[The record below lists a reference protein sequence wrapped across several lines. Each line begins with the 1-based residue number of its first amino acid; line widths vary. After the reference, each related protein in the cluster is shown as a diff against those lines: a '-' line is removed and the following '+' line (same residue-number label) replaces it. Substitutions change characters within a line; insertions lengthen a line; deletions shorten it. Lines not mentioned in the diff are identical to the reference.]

1 MNYWVRQ
8 QFGKGGRDSS
18 VSLLVLFLR
27 SYATRRSKPTPP
39 EIPFQPKLANA
50 VNLIGQL
57 LTPLQFHQ
65 SPEGNAWATAV
76 ITRQESPSSPLLS
89 YVALSVSFLF
99 FAVPVITT
107 LSPHFRIPLLFEGD
121 LAHTAKCHLKLNDFI
136 HIAGNLTTDP
146 HGLHPQHHH
155 HQTNIQVMV
164 QTLNFVQGY
173 PQLNTT
179 TASSTTKI
187 LPFSQSEEHDI
198 NPSRKD
204 IRAKQSEELDK
215 DNSWKDLL
223 DNPVEWWDLR
233 STEENPK
240 GAAFERKTNGELL
253 FISSSTPKWVQEK
266 LELVTIDLK
275 PEPKHS
281 ISSAKKNPDSS
292 MSSWIDLV
300 DNPKQWWDF
309 RDSKQNGLVH
319 PKHPDFKR
327 KDGSVSLWLSNCTTF
342 VLSKLKG
349 LEFEVPVVKSKKAKD
364 SKGGDVSW
372 NDLVQNPAKWWD
384 NRVDKRNEKAPD
396 FKHKETGEGLWLG
409 SSPSWVLDKLPPVK
423 PKKGVETDRKST
435 LVS

>member
-1 MNYWVRQ
+1 MVSEMNGWVLR

-18 VSLLVLFLR
+18 VSPLILLLR

-50 VNLIGQL
+50 VDLIGQL
-57 LTPLQFHQ
+57 LTPLQFHE

-76 ITRQESPSSPLLS
+76 ITRQESPSSPFLS
-89 YVALSVSFLF
+89 
-99 FAVPVITT
+99 
-107 LSPHFRIPLLFEGD
+107 IPLLFEGD

-136 HIAGNLTTDP
+136 HIAGNLTTDRHP
-146 HGLHPQHHH
+146 LHPQQHH
-155 HQTNIQVMV
+155 HQSNIQVMV

-179 TASSTTKI
+179 SASSTTKI
-187 LPFSQSEEHDI
+187 LPFSKSEEHDI
-198 NPSRKD
+198 NPSRKN
-204 IRAKQSEELDK
+204 IRAKQSKELDK

-253 FISSSTPKWVQEK
+253 FINSSTPKWVQEK
-266 LELVTIDLK
+266 LELVTINLK

-281 ISSAKKNPDSS
+281 ISSAKNSPDSS

-300 DNPKQWWDF
+300 DNPKQWCDF

-327 KDGSVSLWLSNCTTF
+327 KDGSVSLWLGKGETW
-342 VLSKLKG
+342 VLPKLKG
-349 LEFEVPVVKSKKAKD
+349 LEFEVPVLKSKKAKD
-364 SKGGDVSW
+364 SKGGDVYW

-423 PKKGVETDRKST
+423 PKQSVETDRKST
-435 LVS
+435 PVS

>member
-155 HQTNIQVMV
+155 HQTNIQVPLFLILSYLLLHSHFSSSLS
-164 QTLNFVQGY
+164 TTGY
-173 PQLNTT
+173 GANPQLCSRISPTQHYNRIFNHQNT
-179 TASSTTKI
+179 S
-187 LPFSQSEEHDI
+187 F
-198 NPSRKD
+198 
-204 IRAKQSEELDK
+204 
-215 DNSWKDLL
+215 
-223 DNPVEWWDLR
+223 
-233 STEENPK
+233 
-240 GAAFERKTNGELL
+240 
-253 FISSSTPKWVQEK
+253 
-266 LELVTIDLK
+266 
-275 PEPKHS
+275 
-281 ISSAKKNPDSS
+281 
-292 MSSWIDLV
+292 
-300 DNPKQWWDF
+300 
-309 RDSKQNGLVH
+309 
-319 PKHPDFKR
+319 
-327 KDGSVSLWLSNCTTF
+327 LS
-342 VLSKLKG
+342 
-349 LEFEVPVVKSKKAKD
+349 
-364 SKGGDVSW
+364 
-372 NDLVQNPAKWWD
+372 
-384 NRVDKRNEKAPD
+384 
-396 FKHKETGEGLWLG
+396 
-409 SSPSWVLDKLPPVK
+409 
-423 PKKGVETDRKST
+423 
-435 LVS
+435 